1 MPLKSSYS
9 FKVYGKYF
17 IMENDSQFGYP
28 VGHEFAFYFRW
39 VDYTD
44 FPVGDYV
51 TCNGNKARSWSC
63 YYLCTLRL
71 TPVEAVPTPEWFKC
85 ILQNFINLARFRFY

>member
-1 MPLKSSYS
+1 MPLKKQLF

-51 TCNGNKARSWSC
+51 TCNGNKATKLELLLSVYATSD
-63 YYLCTLRL
+63 TVSVSGGG
-71 TPVEAVPTPEWFKC
+71 PNA
-85 ILQNFINLARFRFY
+85 